1 MYYPI
6 WKDYVI
12 TLANSA
18 VLGGVQFRIQLDGTV
33 IYNGRAFAR
42 PGETNIKVRINDI
55 CAEYFAGYWD
65 GLANGVFPI
74 KKTFVVSVMTD
85 NGWQT
90 ADTITF
96 RPDWSYDANN
106 TGAYGTI
113 TNVPITKQFI
123 PGQLWPVSFVNIAS
137 FTYTIHNGINDF
149 NNDFNND
156 FAILGDTTVP
166 IIVPTGG
173 SYWWIDIP
181 ATAQWIEVNGTKY
194 YADKNCRQYALYYIN
209 AYGYWDTLVVQA
221 NTAESDAV
229 KRLTNER
236 TYDNRQ
242 HYNRGK
248 WNYANELTHR
258 YSFNTAWLAEDQSL
272 LMHHL
277 LNSPLVYL
285 HDVTKNEIH
294 PIVLVDTS
302 TEYKRDGKGLYQYSF
317 VAELAQERVRR

>member
-1 MYYPI
+1 MIHSLFEKKEKKVEYIELIYDLI
-6 WKDYVI
+6 FVYVI
-12 TLANSA
+12 GRNNALLHHIENGFVPWTDFLYYVVCTLAI
-18 VLGGVQFRIQLDGTV
+18 IQ
-33 IYNGRAFAR
+33 IWN
-42 PGETNIKVRINDI
+42 
-55 CAEYFAGYWD
+55 
-65 GLANGVFPI
+65 
-74 KKTFVVSVMTD
+74 
-85 NGWQT
+85 
-90 ADTITF
+90 
-96 RPDWSYDANN
+96 
-106 TGAYGTI
+106 
-113 TNVPITKQFI
+113 
-123 PGQLWPVSFVNIAS
+123 
-137 FTYTIHNGINDF
+137 YT
-149 NNDFNND
+149 
-156 FAILGDTTVP
+156 T
-166 IIVPTGG
+166 
-173 SYWWIDIP
+173 
-181 ATAQWIEVNGTKY
+181 
-194 YADKNCRQYALYYIN
+194 YYIN

-258 YSFNTAWLAEDQSL
+258 YSFNTAWLTEDQSL

-285 HDVTKNEIH
+285 HDVTKGEIH